1 MNFIFKGAMSFG
13 SISIETHETLAI
25 AMNRY
30 CLCYVS
36 NVSILMGAI
45 EWRNTRS
52 INIVNNLVTLITV
65 FPFNPSQTAMRVRE
79 SCKSRPSSLVR
90 HSHQLWA
97 ASNFDESWE
106 NCNNKLSLFNSL
118 SNFILVWSGRIDRYC
133 LCYTSLSHFSETYLH
148 FHFNDFLIQ
157 DGR

>member
-52 INIVNNLVTLITV
+52 INIVNNLVALITV
-65 FPFNPSQTAMRVRE
+65 FPFNPSKTAMRVRE

-106 NCNNKLSLFNSL
+106 NCNNKLSLFNFHPCSVRAL
-118 SNFILVWSGRIDRYC
+118 EWPLLYVLHQSVSFSWNMPILQY
-133 LCYTSLSHFSETYLH
+133 
-148 FHFNDFLIQ
+148 
-157 DGR
+157 